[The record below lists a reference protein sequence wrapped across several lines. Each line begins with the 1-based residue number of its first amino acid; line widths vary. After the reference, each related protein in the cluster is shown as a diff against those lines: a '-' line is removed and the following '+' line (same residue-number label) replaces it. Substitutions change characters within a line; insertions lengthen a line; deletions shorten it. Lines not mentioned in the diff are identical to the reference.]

1 MKRLCN
7 HNAFSSIPIRKKTYI
22 KTANI
27 AYMQS
32 LVVIMLFNT
41 LLPEYGILS
50 EIPLVVSCYIYGD
63 TETHLRVNFFEN
75 FGTLY
80 VTKRSVENKSIETSV
95 E

>member
-7 HNAFSSIPIRKKTYI
+7 HNAFSSIPKRKKTYI

-27 AYMQS
+27 AYVQS

-50 EIPLVVSCYIYGD
+50 EIPLVVSCYIYED

>member
-7 HNAFSSIPIRKKTYI
+7 HNAFSSIPNRKKTYI

-27 AYMQS
+27 AYVQS

-50 EIPLVVSCYIYGD
+50 EIPLEVSCNIYGD
-63 TETHLRVNFFEN
+63 TETHLRVNFF
-75 FGTLY
+75 GTLY
-80 VTKRSVENKSIETSV
+80 VTKRSVEIKSIETSA